1 MSETVAF
8 VGAAGGAGTSRLT
21 LACAELLARD
31 GRDTVVLDAAYGTQG
46 LADRIEGEITPDMTE
61 LCLKDAPLESGL
73 IDQQIDGGGRLSV
86 CPARAPFS
94 RLAEAK
100 TPEAAER
107 FETRIG
113 EATRRFKHVLI
124 DTPPIAANQATAA
137 ATSAETVA
145 LVCDGIRAETA
156 VPRMADRL
164 HDIGIESSTTVV
176 TRMSE
181 HLEADVCVPTLGTEP
196 PVIGDDWTTGHD
208 AIANVLETVTGTSI
222 EREQSDGVLGSLPFR

>member
-8 VGAAGGAGTSRLT
+8 VGAAGGAGTTRVT
-21 LACAELLARD
+21 LACAKLLAGD
-31 GRDTVVLDAAYGTQG
+31 GHDTAVLDAAYGTQG

-61 LCLKDAPLESGL
+61 LCLEDAPLESGL

-113 EATRRFKHVLI
+113 EATRRFEHVLI
-124 DTPPIAANQATAA
+124 DTPPIAANQAVAA
-137 ATSAETVA
+137 ATSTDTVA
-145 LVCDGIRAETA
+145 VVCDGGRAETA
-156 VPRMADRL
+156 IPRTADRL
-164 HDIGIESSTTVV
+164 HDIGIEGFTTVV
-176 TRMSE
+176 TRASE
-181 HLEADVCVPTLGTEP
+181 HLDADVCVPTLGTER
-196 PVIGDDWTTGHD
+196 PVLEEGSTTHD
-208 AIANVLETVTGTSI
+208 AIAAVLEVTTGASV
-222 EREQSDGVLGSLPFR
+222 EREQAGGFLESMPFR